1 MDGSKPAP
9 QHLWLQKIVGN
20 WTYVSEAVMGPG
32 KPKEKFT
39 GTEQIRAVGALWI
52 LCEGKGVMPGG
63 GDATMFLT
71 LGYDPQKGHFVGS
84 WIGSMMANMWVYE
97 GRLDTASNTLTL
109 DTEGPS
115 MTQEGKLTK
124 YRETIVVKSDD
135 ERTFSSSMLG
145 DDGAWNTF
153 MTATYKRVK

>member
-1 MDGSKPAP
+1 MEGSKPTLE
-9 QHLWLQKIVGN
+9 HFWLQKIVGD
-20 WTYVSEAVMGPG
+20 WTYESEVDMSPG

-39 GTEQIRAVGALWI
+39 GTEQIRGVGALWI
-52 LCEGKGVMPGG
+52 LCEGKGIMPGG

-71 LGYDPQKGHFVGS
+71 IGYDPAKGHFVGS
-84 WIGSMMANMWVYE
+84 WIGSMMANMWVYKGE
-97 GRLDTASNTLTL
+97 LNAARNTLTL

-124 YRETIVVKSDD
+124 YRETIVVKSEN
-135 ERTFSSSMLG
+135 ERTFSSSMLA
-145 DDGAWNTF
+145 DDGSWVTF